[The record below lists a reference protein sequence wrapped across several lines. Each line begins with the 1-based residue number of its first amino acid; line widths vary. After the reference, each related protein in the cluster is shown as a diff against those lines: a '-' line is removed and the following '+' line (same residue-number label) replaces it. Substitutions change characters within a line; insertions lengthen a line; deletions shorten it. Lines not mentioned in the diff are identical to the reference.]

1 MVISSTKRGIGK
13 AEHYP
18 GFVFSGEEKTQG
30 ISYKF
35 RSQCMQSIGPR
46 TLLD

>member
-1 MVISSTKRGIGK
+1 MVISSTKRRVEK

-35 RSQCMQSIGPR
+35 RSQCVQSIGPR
-46 TLLD
+46 TLFE